1 MSSQNLV
8 QYFAT
13 GSTGPSIM
21 NRVAIETFVPS
32 GDFDAGD
39 AVCFDTAKTDSERV
53 VFVKA
58 KAADN
63 SNANFFAGIA
73 LEGSAVTGSDGRRA
87 CKVAIGGYVEK
98 ANVASATVAGQFLI
112 PSSVVGRL
120 SGSATIP
127 TTANTPVLGVAL
139 ENASSNE
146 CDILVW
152 QKCF

>member
-1 MSSQNLV
+1 MSSQNLI

-13 GSTGPSIM
+13 GSTGSSIM
-21 NRVAIETFVPS
+21 NRQAVEVFVPS

-39 AVCFDTAKTDSERV
+39 TVCFDPSKEGSERV
-53 VFVKA
+53 VYVKA

-63 SNANFFAGIA
+63 SNANYFAGIA
-73 LEGSAVTGSDGRRA
+73 LEGSAVTGSDGRRGV
-87 CKVAIGGYVEK
+87 KVAIGGYVEG
-98 ANVASATVAGQFLI
+98 ANVASATVAGDFLI

-139 ENASSNE
+139 ENASSNT